1 MNKYSEEIQEN
12 THKQWKQMNK
22 SLKENKHI
30 QQMNKGV
37 QDLKMEIEAIINT
50 KWDNPGDKKLRL
62 ATWTT
67 TYESPTYYER

>member
-1 MNKYSEEIQEN
+1 
-12 THKQWKQMNK
+12 MNK

-50 KWDNPGDKKLRL
+50 K
-62 ATWTT
+62 
-67 TYESPTYYER
+67 